1 MRVIS
6 IRIATV
12 VATVLFAVG
21 IATSWQSVEAGLPD
35 MDQEFREGQVVSI
48 DKNDETITIR
58 EYSGLSTYRLS
69 PTGRQDLDNE
79 HIKPG
84 DKVRFMVYGVWGV
97 AYQFWRL

>member
-21 IATSWQSVEAGLPD
+21 LATSWQSVEVGALD
-35 MDQEFREGQVVSI
+35 MDQEFRQGQVVSI
-48 DKNDETITIR
+48 DKNGDTITIR
-58 EYSGLSTYRLS
+58 EYNGINTYQLS
-69 PTGRQDLDNE
+69 PTGRQDVDAE
-79 HIKPG
+79 QIKPG

>member
-6 IRIATV
+6 FRIATA

-21 IATSWQSVEAGLPD
+21 LATSWQSVEAGLPD
-35 MDQEFREGQVVSI
+35 MDREFREGQVVSI
-48 DKNDETITIR
+48 DRNGDTITIR
-58 EYSGLSTYRLS
+58 EYSGLNTYRLS
-69 PTGRQDLDNE
+69 PTGRQDLDDE

>member
-21 IATSWQSVEAGLPD
+21 LATSWQSVEAGLPD
-35 MDQEFREGQVVSI
+35 MDQEFREGQVVRM
-48 DKNDETITIR
+48 DENGDTITIH
-58 EYSGLSTYRLS
+58 EDGGVNTYQLS
-69 PTGRQDLDNE
+69 PTGRQDVDSE
-79 HIKPG
+79 QIKPG
-84 DKVRFMVYGVWGV
+84 DKVRFKVYGVWGV